1 MLVLSFLETTLWY
14 QRKKHISSAAT
25 AALQKCSVE
34 QAGVVLLGCGG
45 GTWLGLQPCFSR
57 QGNARNADEV
67 EEEEGCSQQHGRR
80 LSCRNPVA
88 CSTGLLNLVKTMEVA
103 IRQSRGGLVL

>member
-1 MLVLSFLETTLWY
+1 MLSFLETTPVVPAE
-14 QRKKHISSAAT
+14 KTHFISGT

-103 IRQSRGGLVL
+103 TRQSRGGLVL